1 MAVTAAGVA
10 SELDAFLRDVATL
23 GNANAAS
30 NIPLLGNL
38 TLPAGAGFFGTGSD
52 TVDYSGLTAGV
63 TVDLDGPFGS
73 LGSAQGSQSG
83 VDVLYSVENAIGSQ
97 GADSISGSKGAN
109 TLEGRGGNDV
119 ISGEGGADVI
129 DGGAGNDTLDGGSG
143 KDLVLGGDGK
153 DSLRWGASDTLD
165 GGAGLDTLVYA
176 DAGELDFDPLT
187 VKSIEAINLGVADN
201 NNNGIALSLGGVLAL
216 ATSSSGT
223 GLTANGDA
231 IDLSSSETMS
241 GRCET
246 MSR

>member
-1 MAVTAAGVA
+1 M
-10 SELDAFLRDVATL
+10 R
-23 GNANAAS
+23 N
-30 NIPLLGNL
+30 
-38 TLPAGAGFFGTGSD
+38 
-52 TVDYSGLTAGV
+52 
-63 TVDLDGPFGS
+63 
-73 LGSAQGSQSG
+73 
-83 VDVLYSVENAIGSQ
+83 
-97 GADSISGSKGAN
+97 SISGSKGAN

-119 ISGEGGADVI
+119 VSGEGGADVI

-176 DAGELDFDPLT
+176 DTGELDFDPLT

-201 NNNGIALSLGGVLAL
+201 DNNGIALSLGDVLAL

-231 IDLSSSETMS
+231 IDLFVFGDNVGTVRDNVMLTGGWTASGTITSEITGASTTFALYIAGSSQIAVQQGLDAVVS
-241 GRCET
+241 
-246 MSR
+246 